1 MFLYTSG
8 FGRMAQTNSNEK
20 NFISELYAISY
31 WQVKREDLFITSKLW
46 NTKHNPADVLPA
58 LKRTLS
64 DLQLDYLDLYLIHWP
79 LSFEDGDN
87 PFPKE
92 ADGSVIYAY
101 HDPCDTW
108 KAMEP
113 LVDEGL
119 VKAIGINYFLNL
131 Q

>member
-1 MFLYTSG
+1 
-8 FGRMAQTNSNEK
+8 MAQTNSNEK
-20 NFISELYAISY
+20 NFISELCAISY